1 MPVFRK
7 NSLTIP
13 LESVLPKFP
22 FFFFFED
29 AKGFAEEIGAAG
41 FIKRNQ

>member
-29 AKGFAEEIGAAG
+29 AEGFAGEISAAG
-41 FIKRNQ
+41 LIKRNK